1 MALKKFLL
9 EFSVF
14 RSCVMFWHRRRF
26 TLQQQNNGAGGA
38 MVDALYNKCLQMR
51 RCAGSSPARC
61 PNKHSRT
68 MKYENYRLPGTELLE
83 DHIDEL
89 HAVPQKEIDRNIH
102 RIKDTINIFYK
113 KKIKEIIAYPGPA
126 VTLYKIIFAGKVNFS
141 AIKEIEKDI
150 SMALGMR
157 GVSIVNLPDTIGIEI
172 ANDEPSIVPLKS
184 VLDDPSFRESGFE
197 LPIAIGSG
205 VSQKAEVF
213 DLAAAPH
220 ILVAGATMQGKTVCL
235 NTMITSLIYL
245 KHPSELKLVLIDP
258 KMVEFTAYA
267 KLYRHYLAVLPTST
281 GESCRVDNFVVHSEK
296 QADEILRSL
305 IMEMD
310 NRYRLLESVSA
321 HDIREYNDTIK
332 EGACPDWLYPMPYIV
347 AVVDEYSDLVAS
359 YSKKV
364 PSSNTAG
371 NIENSIIS
379 LAQKGV
385 AVGIHLIIATQKPS
399 ANVITKRIKANF
411 PTRIAFRTMSR
422 ADSMTILDTPGAEK
436 LIGRGDMLYHNGSD
450 IKRIQCAYISPW
462 EIDRITEFI
471 AGQKDPACRQY
482 CLPIYSKDIA
492 AADDIED
499 TIDINDLDPMFK
511 EAAELVV
518 RKHTGA
524 VAILQRQLG
533 VGYIR
538 AGRIM
543 AQLECAGIVGP
554 KDGTK
559 AQQVLIKDINRLHDL
574 FSKLGI

>member
-1 MALKKFLL
+1 
-9 EFSVF
+9 
-14 RSCVMFWHRRRF
+14 
-26 TLQQQNNGAGGA
+26 
-38 MVDALYNKCLQMR
+38 
-51 RCAGSSPARC
+51 
-61 PNKHSRT
+61 
-68 MKYENYRLPGTELLE
+68 MKYKNYRLPGTELLD
-83 DHIDEL
+83 DHIAEL

-113 KKIKEIIAYPGPA
+113 KKIKDIIACPGPA
-126 VTLYKIIFAGKVNFS
+126 VTLYKIFFAGKVNFS
-141 AIKEIEKDI
+141 AIKEIEEDI
-150 SMALGMR
+150 SMALGR
-157 GVSIVNLPDTIGIEI
+157 RCVSVVYLPDTIGIEI

-184 VLDDPSFRESGFE
+184 VLEDSSFRESGFE
-197 LPIAIGSG
+197 LPVAIGRG
-205 VSQKAEVF
+205 ESQKAEVF

-220 ILVAGATMQGKTVCL
+220 ILVAGATQQGKTVCL
-235 NTMITSLIYL
+235 NTIITSLIYS
-245 KHPSELKLVLIDP
+245 KHPSELKFVLIDP
-258 KMVEFTAYA
+258 KMIEFTVYA
-267 KLYRHYLAVLPTST
+267 RLYWHYLAVPVPIFDADDDY
-281 GESCRVDNFVVHSEK
+281 EQANAIVKNAEW
-296 QADEILRSL
+296 ADEILSAL
-305 IMEMD
+305 ITEMD
-310 NRYRLLESVSA
+310 YRYKMMASVSA

-347 AVVDEYSDLVAS
+347 AVVDEYSDLIAS
-359 YSKKV
+359 YSKKAT
-364 PSSNTAG
+364 SSNTAG
-371 NIENSIIS
+371 NIENSVIS

-450 IKRIQCAYISPW
+450 MKRIQCAYISPW
-462 EIDRITEFI
+462 EIDRITKFI
-471 AGQKDPACRQY
+471 AGQKDPVCRQY
-482 CLPIYSKDIA
+482 CLPIYSRDIA

-518 RKHTGA
+518 RKRTGA

-533 VGYIR
+533 VGFIR

-543 AQLECAGIVGP
+543 AQLESAGIVGP

-559 AQQVLIKDINRLHDL
+559 AQQVLVKDINGLRDL

>member
-1 MALKKFLL
+1 
-9 EFSVF
+9 
-14 RSCVMFWHRRRF
+14 MFWHRRLL
-26 TLQQQNNGAGGA
+26 TLQQQNDGAGGA
-38 MVDALYNKCLQMR
+38 MVDTLYNKGLQMR

-68 MKYENYRLPGTELLE
+68 MKYENYRLPNTELLE
-83 DHIDEL
+83 DHIEKL
-89 HAVPQKEIDRNIH
+89 HEVSKKEIDRNIH

-172 ANDEPSIVPLKS
+172 ANNEPSIVPLKS

-197 LPIAIGSG
+197 LPIAIGRG

-235 NTMITSLIYL
+235 NTMITSLIYS
-245 KHPSELKLVLIDP
+245 KHPSELKFVLIDP
-258 KMVEFTAYA
+258 KMSEFIVYA
-267 KLYRHYLAVLPTST
+267 RLYWHYLAVPIPISDY
-281 GESCRVDNFVVHSEK
+281 DNDYEQAKAIVKDAEW
-296 QADEILRSL
+296 ADEILSAL
-305 IMEMD
+305 ITEMD
-310 NRYRLLESVSA
+310 DRYKNMATISA

-347 AVVDEYSDLVAS
+347 VAIDEYSDLIAS
-359 YSKKV
+359 YSRKAT
-364 PSSNTAG
+364 SSNTAG

-379 LAQKGV
+379 LAQKGA

-399 ANVITKRIKANF
+399 ANVITGRLKANF

-422 ADSMTILDTPGAEK
+422 VDSMTILDTPGAEK

-450 IKRIQCAYISPW
+450 MKRIQCAYISPR
-462 EIDRITEFI
+462 EIDRITDFI
-471 AGQKDPACRQY
+471 AGQEAPARRQY
-482 CLPIYSKDIA
+482 CLPIYSRDIA

-518 RKHTGA
+518 RKRTGA

-533 VGYIR
+533 VGFIR

-543 AQLECAGIVGP
+543 AQLESAGIVGP
-554 KDGTK
+554 KDGAK
-559 AQQVLIKDINRLHDL
+559 ARQVLVKDINGLHDL